1 MSYFLAGMIT
11 VFVFTP
17 MLCFGANESSGC
29 LSKTAAEVAERE
41 EWQTRTTALKTER
54 QSEAAEQA
62 MTWGTHTLRWKERIY
77 GEPGKQGWP
86 LWISLH
92 GGGEVPG
99 SINDAQWEKQAD
111 LYHPYQGIYL
121 TPRAPGDTWFMWNEA
136 HVDPLLERLIETM
149 VAVRGVDPNRIY
161 LLGYSAGGNG
171 VYHLAA
177 RMGDR
182 FAAAGAMAGY
192 PSGAPIGNLRNLPFA
207 ILVGKHDITF
217 DRVKEAESWQS
228 KLLDLRSK
236 DPRGY
241 RHLVKIYPDY
251 GHWMEGKDAEALPWM
266 AQFTR
271 QPWPKKIVW
280 VQDEVP
286 RTRFHWMEVSVED
299 AKPGRE
305 LRAEVVGQTIQ
316 IEGPSPASLKLWL
329 SDALVDLDQPIRV
342 ILNSRLIYHHKV
354 PRSRAAIRASLA
366 ARLDLP
372 ACATALLELT
382 PSESVHNNISR

>member
-1 MSYFLAGMIT
+1 MSYPLAVMIT
-11 VFVFTP
+11 AFVLTP
-17 MLCFGANESSGC
+17 MLCFGVNKSSGR
-29 LSKTAAEVAERE
+29 LSETAAEVAKRE

-54 QSEAAEQA
+54 QTEAAERSI
-62 MTWGTHTLRWKERIY
+62 TSGTHTLRWQERIY

-99 SINDAQWEKQAD
+99 SINDAQWEKQVD
-111 LYHPYQGIYL
+111 LYKPAQGIYL
-121 TPRAPGDTWFMWNEA
+121 APRAPTDTWFMWNES

-149 VAVRGVDPNRIY
+149 IAVRGADPNRIY
-161 LLGYSAGGNG
+161 LVGYSAGGNG

-182 FAAAGAMAGY
+182 FAAAAAMAGY
-192 PSGAPIGNLRNLPFA
+192 PSGAPIVNLRNLPFA
-207 ILVGKHDITF
+207 ILVGNHDITF
-217 DRVKEAESWQS
+217 DRVKEAESWKSQ
-228 KLLDLRSK
+228 LLVLRSK

-251 GHWMEGKDAEALPWM
+251 GHWMEGRDAEALPWM

-271 QPWPKKIVW
+271 QPWPKKIVC

-286 RTRFHWMEVSVED
+286 HARFHWLEVSAED

-305 LRAEVVGQTIQ
+305 LRAEVVGQTIR

-329 SDALVDLDQPIRV
+329 SDALVDLDQPVRV
-342 ILNSRLIYHHKV
+342 ILNRRLIYHHKV

-382 PSESVHNNISR
+382 PRDSRHNTSSR